1 MLRTL
6 LYPKSVAV
14 IGVSSNSKKIGHTIA
29 KNILS
34 HKFSGKVYLVNPS
47 SKKILGK
54 KVFSSVIDIP
64 AKVDLAVIS
73 IPAAFTPRALEECGK
88 KKIPYSIII
97 SAGFSETGEEGRRL
111 EEEILRISKKYSIG
125 VLGPNCLGI
134 LNSENRLNASFARG
148 MIRPGGIG
156 FISQSGA
163 ICSAML
169 DWSHKNNL
177 GFSKF
182 ISLGNTTALDEVDFM
197 KYFENDPKTSVVLC
211 YLEEIRSGKEFL
223 ESARLLAMKKPL
235 IILKA
240 GVTDEGKKAALSH
253 TGSLAGDDTVVE
265 AAFQEAN
272 IIRVRTL
279 EDFFNMAT
287 IASCANSLKG
297 NKIAVISNAGGPAV
311 LTTDLV
317 SQSFLQFAEL
327 KQETQKKLSNNLP
340 KTANIKNPIDIV
352 GDANA
357 FRYETTLSSALTDTG
372 VDACIVILTPQT
384 VTEIDA
390 TAKVIIAASK
400 KYKKS
405 VVATF
410 IGGKKALSGVTLL
423 AKKNIPV
430 YEFPNQAVAALS
442 ALYKYV
448 SNKNKQKSMGSEQY
462 KKIVVNTKE
471 YNNFKN
477 IFILLATHTLFQMS
491 LKNSLEILKAYELP
505 CVESFFAE
513 SAQDV
518 EKINFEYPL
527 AAKIDSQDVVHKSD
541 INAVVVNIK
550 NKDEARVAFAS
561 IQKNVFSRMPQA
573 KVAGVVF
580 QPMAA
585 GFEVICG
592 ARRDPQFGPVVLAGI
607 GGIYAEVFNDVSL
620 RLAPVSR
627 SDARELLSELHSYPI
642 LKGIRGKPSC
652 DMESLVDIINKLSQ
666 IMIDFPEIMEI
677 DLNPVMVGEA
687 REGARIVDFRIVF

>member
-430 YEFPNQAVAALS
+430 YEFPNQAVTPLS

-477 IFILLATHTLFQMS
+477 IFKIEKEQGKFQMS
-491 LKNSLEILKAYELP
+491 QKILLK
-505 CVESFFAE
+505 
-513 SAQDV
+513 
-518 EKINFEYPL
+518 
-527 AAKIDSQDVVHKSD
+527 
-541 INAVVVNIK
+541 
-550 NKDEARVAFAS
+550 
-561 IQKNVFSRMPQA
+561 FSRRMSCRA
-573 KVAGVVF
+573 LNRF
-580 QPMAA
+580 
-585 GFEVICG
+585 
-592 ARRDPQFGPVVLAGI
+592 
-607 GGIYAEVFNDVSL
+607 S
-620 RLAPVSR
+620 
-627 SDARELLSELHSYPI
+627 
-642 LKGIRGKPSC
+642 PSPRK
-652 DMESLVDIINKLSQ
+652 MWK
-666 IMIDFPEIMEI
+666 
-677 DLNPVMVGEA
+677 
-687 REGARIVDFRIVF
+687 R